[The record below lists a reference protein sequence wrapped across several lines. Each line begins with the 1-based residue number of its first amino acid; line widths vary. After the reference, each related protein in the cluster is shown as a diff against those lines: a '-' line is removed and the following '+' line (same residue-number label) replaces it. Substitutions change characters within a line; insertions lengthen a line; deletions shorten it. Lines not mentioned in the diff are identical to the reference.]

1 MAGKIKGFL
10 GSPQGRDSLLT
21 TITEG
26 LSMLGMVLTYR
37 LAAQVSKQDL
47 DLYVIVRRTVS
58 FVFPVLILGAMVG
71 LTRFVAM
78 SREPAQ
84 QRGYLRGALT
94 WVLPLS
100 ALMIAV
106 GFLFAKPLAWT
117 LFGSEASANLVPPL
131 AVMITGIALH
141 GVAYGYLR
149 GKKAMV
155 AANAVQ
161 LSVLALAPCAA
172 FLLWTDMGTVL
183 WATGIAWV
191 AVPLISLVPAL
202 LAPDQNKMRRERSEL
217 LRYGLPRVPGDI
229 ALGALLT
236 VPGYVALR
244 THGLDVSGEVG
255 FGATLL
261 NLAAAAF
268 SPVALL
274 LLPAASARLAAGDHA
289 GLEKNIARMT
299 WMILAASIALTVGFE
314 LLSEPLLRIYLGPS
328 GAAYLPMARIIFIGA
343 LPFAFFN
350 GMRSVLDAYFHT
362 PRNGVNLM
370 VAFGLLLLGSAFHLA
385 VATPWYTMGVV
396 LVIAMF
402 WLGIATWRDV
412 RYVRSELRRLA
423 VRGAEELRLVVVI
436 PDKADGITFTA
447 SKAQARSFALRGCEV
462 SLFHLE
468 SRNSITKLFTSR
480 RAFKK
485 LLREQRPDVVHVH
498 FGSVAALFSVLV
510 SSVPVVITFMGDDLD
525 RRGIAGA
532 ARRKMGGLF
541 SQLAAFF
548 AAGII
553 CSDESV
559 REHLWWRQSEAVVL
573 PLGPEGTGMAGETLG
588 YLREV
593 GLHRRVDEASL
604 SE

>member
-10 GSPQGRDSLLT
+10 NSPQGRDSLLT
-21 TITEG
+21 YLTEA
-26 LSMLGMVLTYR
+26 LSMLGMILTYR

-58 FVFPVLILGAMVG
+58 FVFPVLIMGAMVG

-94 WVLPLS
+94 WVLPLG
-100 ALMIAV
+100 ALTMFLAV
-106 GFLFAKPLAWT
+106 VFAKPLAWVI
-117 LFGSEASANLVPPL
+117 FGSEASAGLVPPL
-131 AVMITGIALH
+131 GLMIVGISLH
-141 GVAYGYLR
+141 GVAYGFLR
-149 GKKAMV
+149 GKKSMV

-161 LSVLALAPCAA
+161 LFVLAVGPCAA
-172 FLLWTDMGTVL
+172 FVLWDDMRTVL

-191 AVPLISLVPAL
+191 GVPMLSLVPAL
-202 LAPDQNKMRRERSEL
+202 VAPRKRKMRRERSEL

-274 LLPAASARLAAGDHA
+274 LLPAAAGRLAAGDHA
-289 GLEKNIARMT
+289 GLEKSIARMT
-299 WMILAASIALTVGFE
+299 WMILAASVALTVGFE
-314 LLSEPLLRIYLGPS
+314 LLAEPLLLIYLGPS
-328 GAAYLPMARIIFIGA
+328 GASYLPMARIIFIGA

-362 PRNGVNLM
+362 PRNGMNLM
-370 VAFGLLLLGSAFHLA
+370 AAFGLLLVGSVIHLA
-385 VATPWYTMGVV
+385 VPTPWYTMGVV
-396 LVIAMF
+396 LVISMC
-402 WLGIATWRDV
+402 WLGWATWRDV

-423 VRGAEELRLVVVI
+423 VRGPGQLRLVVLI
-436 PDKADGITFTA
+436 PDRADGSTFAA
-447 SKAQARSFALRGCEV
+447 SEAQARSLALSGCEV

-468 SRNSITKLFTSR
+468 SRTSITKLWKAR
-480 RAFKK
+480 RKFKK
-485 LLREQRPDVVHVH
+485 LLREQRPDAVHVH
-498 FGSVAALFSVLV
+498 FGSVAALFGVLT
-510 SSVPVVITFMGDDLD
+510 STVPVIVTFMGDDLN
-525 RRGIAGA
+525 RKGLAGL
-532 ARRKMGGLF
+532 ARPWMGGLF
-541 SQLAAFF
+541 SQLSAFF

-559 REHLWWRQSEAVVL
+559 REHLWWRQSEALVL
-573 PLGPEGTGMAGETLG
+573 PFGEDGKANTGETLA

-593 GLHRRVDEASL
+593 ALHKGANELA
-604 SE
+604 EG

>member
-10 GSPQGRDSLLT
+10 NSPQGRDSLLT
-21 TITEG
+21 YLTEA
-26 LSMLGMVLTYR
+26 LSMLGMILTYR

-58 FVFPVLILGAMVG
+58 FVFPVLIMGAMVG

-78 SREPAQ
+78 SGEPEQ

-94 WVLPLS
+94 WVLPLGT
-100 ALMIAV
+100 LTMLLAV
-106 GFLFAKPLAWT
+106 VFAKPLAWT
-117 LFGSEASANLVPPL
+117 IFGSEASAGLVPPL
-131 AVMITGIALH
+131 GLMIVGIALH
-141 GVAYGYLR
+141 GVAYGFLR
-149 GKKAMV
+149 GKRSMV

-161 LSVLALAPCAA
+161 LLVLAVGPCAA
-172 FLLWTDMGTVL
+172 FILWHDMNTVL

-191 AVPLISLVPAL
+191 GVPMLSLVPAL
-202 LAPDQNKMRRERSEL
+202 LAPRAGKMRRERSEL

-274 LLPAASARLAAGDHA
+274 LLPAAAGRLAAGDHA
-289 GLEKNIARMT
+289 GLEKSIARMT
-299 WMILAASIALTVGFE
+299 WMILAASVALTAGFE
-314 LLSEPLLRIYLGPS
+314 LLAEPLLLIYLGPS
-328 GAAYLPMARIIFIGA
+328 GASYLPMARIIFIGA

-370 VAFGLLLLGSAFHLA
+370 AAFGVLLLGSAFHLA
-385 VATPWYTMGVV
+385 VPSPWYTMGVV
-396 LVIAMF
+396 LVLAMF
-402 WLGIATWRDV
+402 WLGWATWRDV

-423 VRGAEELRLVVVI
+423 VRGPGQLRLVVLI
-436 PDKADGITFTA
+436 PDRADGTTFAA
-447 SKAQARSFALRGCEV
+447 SKAQARSFALSGCEV

-468 SRNSITKLFTSR
+468 NRTSIAKLWKAR
-480 RAFKK
+480 RSFKK
-485 LLREQRPDVVHVH
+485 LLREQRPDAVHVH
-498 FGSVAALFSVLV
+498 FGSVAALFGVLT
-510 SSVPVVITFMGDDLD
+510 STAPVVVTFMGDDLD
-525 RRGIAGA
+525 RKGIHGIA
-532 ARRKMGGLF
+532 RPWMGGLF

-553 CSDESV
+553 CSGDRV

-573 PLGPEGTGMAGETLG
+573 PLDGDGTTHAKETLEH
-588 YLREV
+588 LRTVAFHKGEN
-593 GLHRRVDEASL
+593 APAPQ
-604 SE
+604 